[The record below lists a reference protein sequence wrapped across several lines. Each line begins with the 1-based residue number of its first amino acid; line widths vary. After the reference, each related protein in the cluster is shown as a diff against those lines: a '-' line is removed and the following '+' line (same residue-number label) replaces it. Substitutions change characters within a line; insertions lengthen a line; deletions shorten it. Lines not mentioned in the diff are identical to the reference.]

1 MDRDR
6 GEKQL
11 PQITAESIVRF
22 FMWLKICNKKPLPGY
37 EQGRLMNAACRL
49 FGNSAQTLLDI
60 GRSPRVS
67 CLRSGKRGLPEEKS
81 RSNVIESLFLFDPNV
96 LQKDAPSKKKVSFLK
111 IQENWLFFVS

>member
-1 MDRDR
+1 
-6 GEKQL
+6 
-11 PQITAESIVRF
+11 
-22 FMWLKICNKKPLPGY
+22 
-37 EQGRLMNAACRL
+37 MNAACRL

-96 LQKDAPSKKKVSFLK
+96 LQKDAPSEKKVPFLK